1 VIQFSY
7 SYDLPFGRGRAFLGN
22 LPRWADGF
30 IGGWKTNG
38 IWRISDGR
46 PLTFQVADG
55 LALPTYGTQ
64 RPNIVG
70 NPKRNNGSG
79 FVDQYF
85 AGNTSDDHPNF
96 VRPDDFTLG
105 NAPRAFGNIRTPWQF
120 STNLSLGKQF
130 AIREEMNVEVRIEAQ
145 NALNHPVFQGPN
157 TQVDDSGFGKI
168 TSTSIGPRQVQL
180 AIKFNF

>member
-1 VIQFSY
+1 
-7 SYDLPFGRGRAFLGN
+7 
-22 LPRWADGF
+22 
-30 IGGWKTNG
+30 
-38 IWRISDGR
+38 
-46 PLTFQVADG
+46 
-55 LALPTYGTQ
+55 
-64 RPNIVG
+64 
-70 NPKRNNGSG
+70 
-79 FVDQYF
+79 
-85 AGNTSDDHPNF
+85 